1 MYVLKNSGK
10 ITRFLRDEDIAKK
23 WYVVDANGQ
32 VLGRIASQVAHL
44 LRGKHKPEFTPNAD
58 MGDFVII
65 INAEKVRLTGKR
77 SEQKEYFHYTGYPG
91 GAVFESFKDLIK
103 TKPERILEHAVKG
116 MIPHTKLGRQI
127 YKKLKVYAGPEHPHS
142 AQQPEQFTI

>member
-1 MYVLKNSGK
+1 VLKNSGK

-23 WYVVDANGQ
+23 WYIVDANGQ
-32 VLGRIASQVAHL
+32 VLGRVASRIAHL

-58 MGDFVII
+58 MGDFVIV

-77 SEQKEYFHYTGYPG
+77 TEQKEYFHYTGYPG

-103 TKPERILEHAVKG
+103 TKPERVIEHAVKG